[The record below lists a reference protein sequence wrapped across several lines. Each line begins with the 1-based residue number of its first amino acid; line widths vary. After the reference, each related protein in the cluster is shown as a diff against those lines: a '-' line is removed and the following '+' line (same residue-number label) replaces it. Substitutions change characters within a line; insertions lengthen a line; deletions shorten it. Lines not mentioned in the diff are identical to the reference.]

1 MLTVESVDLCDL
13 PGLVVAS
20 QERDP
25 IRPFCL
31 QRQQPRQ
38 GLEAVVSP
46 VYEVAQ
52 KYVVGI
58 RHLKSV
64 YKNVYKRTR
73 TFCPGGVF
81 INLK

>member
-1 MLTVESVDLCDL
+1 MLTVESVDLGDL

-25 IRPFCL
+25 VRPLCL

-38 GLEAVVSP
+38 SLEAVVSP

-58 RHLKSV
+58 RHLRSEV
-64 YKNVYKRTR
+64 N
-73 TFCPGGVF
+73 TF
-81 INLK
+81 

>member
-1 MLTVESVDLCDL
+1 MLTVESVDLGDL

-25 IRPFCL
+25 VRPFCL

-38 GLEAVVSP
+38 SLEAVVSP

-58 RHLKSV
+58 RHLRAST
-64 YKNVYKRTR
+64 TR
-73 TFCPGGVF
+73 FEHEDILSRF
-81 INLK
+81 HQI